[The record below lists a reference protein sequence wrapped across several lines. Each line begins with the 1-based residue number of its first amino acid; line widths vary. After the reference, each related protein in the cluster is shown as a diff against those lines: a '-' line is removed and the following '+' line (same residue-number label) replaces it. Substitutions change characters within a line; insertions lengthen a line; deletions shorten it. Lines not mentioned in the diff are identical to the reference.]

1 MGIKKSIAMLLTA
14 IVITGVGINGQ
25 LAEAGKANKA
35 VSEALAQKRKEME
48 EFGTWF
54 HSQSKEY
61 QDSINK
67 IMDEE
72 PDGRSKA
79 FSISWDDF
87 LAWKTKGKKP
97 VIKSHNNAMS
107 QNSGSSI
114 NLSQYARAA
123 EYSNKMVQNYSNLFI
138 NASSHKIISLIYESE
153 REYSGDWGRKEMDEA
168 KGVPLK
174 YQRTNQVLRAK
185 DFDNTDYV
193 TDSLGF
199 DCYSKYPMY
208 PGEDIESASGRAWAA
223 HSENKRV
230 IALLDNNKVV
240 QTRFLM
246 CEDVAYV
253 ITDTGIERL
262 AIPEGNGSPAYK
274 MRGLLS
280 QLQHTGPS
288 NYAVDMSDN

>member
-1 MGIKKSIAMLLTA
+1 MEIKKSIAMLLTA

-35 VSEALAQKRKEME
+35 VSEALAQRRKEME

-72 PDGRSKA
+72 PDGRRKA
-79 FSISWDDF
+79 FSISRDDF

-97 VIKSHNNAMS
+97 VVKLHNNAMS
-107 QNSGSSI
+107 QNSSSSI

-123 EYSNKMVQNYSNLFI
+123 EYSNRMVQDYFNLFI

-153 REYSGDWGRKEMDEA
+153 NEYSGNWGRKEMDEA

-174 YQRTNQVLRAK
+174 YQYTNQVLRPN
-185 DFDNTDYV
+185 DFDNPDYV
-193 TDSLGF
+193 INSLGF
-199 DCYSKYPMY
+199 ECYSKYPMN
-208 PGEDIESASGRAWAA
+208 PGECIEKAIGIVCES
-223 HSENKRV
+223 HSENRRV
-230 IALLDNNKVV
+230 IALLDNNKVL

-262 AIPEGNGSPAYK
+262 AIPEGNGSPTYK

-280 QLQHTGPS
+280 QLQQTGPS
-288 NYAVDMSDN
+288 N